1 MPTSKTL
8 IEYDYGTVINVN
20 ENGTPIPYILISKDS
35 NSCELLR
42 QNCVVAKRMNNTNT
56 TDYTDC
62 EMDQYLSSD
71 STGGFL
77 ERFDSDTKAA
87 LVMRSISTFSYGDTD
102 CHYISRKC
110 YLPSYGQVFTSG
122 GTALYPEK
130 TIVPALMLWKG
141 TLDGNSARIAK
152 DNAGASAVVWWLRS
166 PNSATAYWN
175 VYDNGN
181 ANNSNATY
189 TGYWCRPVLSVASA
203 TIASD
208 DGTGVI
214 QLLPVATHREVAFE
228 GLAGTSSMRPRKALV
243 QYTAHGLTN
252 LSIQVC
258 NNYGD
263 DNPVWV
269 DATAGTEV
277 TFLNETKQTPQ
288 WQVGIKCYG
297 DTDSWSS
304 GYFKEP
310 VVLVEV

>member
-1 MPTSKTL
+1 MPTTL
-8 IEYDYGTVINVN
+8 IEYDYGTVINVK

-35 NSCELLR
+35 YSCELLR
-42 QNCVVAKRMNNTNT
+42 VDCVVAKRMNNTNT
-56 TDYTDC
+56 TDYADC
-62 EMDQYLSSD
+62 EMDRYLSSD

-110 YLPSYGQVFTSG
+110 YLPSYGQCSLG
-122 GTALYPEK
+122 SPTALYPEK
-130 TIVPALMLWKG
+130 TIVPVLMLWKG
-141 TLDGNSARIAK
+141 TLDGTSARIAK
-152 DNAGASAVVWWLRS
+152 GTGSSAANWWLRS
-166 PNSATAYWN
+166 PNSATAYWS
-175 VYDNGN
+175 VYSNGYVG
-181 ANNSNATY
+181 ASNATSSN
-189 TGYWCRPVLSVASA
+189 GACWCRPVLSVASA

-243 QYTAHGLTN
+243 QYAVHGLSN
-252 LSIQVC
+252 ISVQVC

-269 DATAGTEV
+269 DATVGTEV

-297 DTDSWSS
+297 DTESWSS

>member
-20 ENGTPIPYILISKDS
+20 ENGSPVEYVLISKDS

-42 QNCVVAKRMNNTNT
+42 VNAVVAKRMHSSNVSN
-56 TDYTDC
+56 YTDC

-71 STGGFL
+71 SAGGFL
-77 ERFDSDTKAA
+77 ERFDSNTKSA
-87 LVMRSISTFSYGDTD
+87 LVMRSISTYSYGDTE

-110 YLPSYGQVFTSG
+110 YLPSYGQCFL
-122 GTALYPEK
+122 GTPTATEPDT
-130 TIVPALMLWKG
+130 TIVPELMIWKG

-152 DNAGASAVVWWLRS
+152 DNVGASAVYWWLRS
-166 PNSATAYWN
+166 PYSATAFWG
-175 VYDNGN
+175 VGSSGN
-181 ANNSNATY
+181 TNSNGAT
-189 TGYWCRPVLSVASA
+189 GSGNWCRPVLSVASA

-228 GLAGTSSMRPRKALV
+228 GLAGTSSQKPRKALV
-243 QYTAHGLTN
+243 RYAAHGLTN
-252 LSIQVC
+252 LSVQVC

-263 DNPVWV
+263 DNPVWE
-269 DATAGTEV
+269 DATAGTVV
-277 TFLNETKQTPQ
+277 TFSNETKQTPL

-297 DTDSWSS
+297 DTDGWST
-304 GYFKEP
+304 GYFEEP
-310 VVLVEV
+310 TVLVEV

>member
-1 MPTSKTL
+1 
-8 IEYDYGTVINVN
+8 
-20 ENGTPIPYILISKDS
+20 
-35 NSCELLR
+35 
-42 QNCVVAKRMNNTNT
+42 MNNTNT

-62 EMDQYLSSD
+62 EMDRYLSSD
-71 STGGFL
+71 SAGGFL

-87 LVMRSISTFSYGDTD
+87 LVMRSISTFSWGDTD

-110 YLPSYGQVFTSG
+110 YLPSYGQCFLG
-122 GTALYPEK
+122 APTALYPEK

-141 TLDGNSARIAK
+141 TIDSNSARVAK
-152 DNAGASAVVWWLRS
+152 DKLAASAVVWWLRS
-166 PNSATAYWN
+166 PNSAAAYWRVGN
-175 VYDNGN
+175 NGGV
-181 ANNSNATY
+181 ASFDATA
-189 TGYWCRPVLSVASA
+189 TGGWCRPVLSVASA

-214 QLLPVATHREVAFE
+214 QLLPVATHREVEFE
-228 GLAGTSSMRPRKALV
+228 GLAGTSGMRPRKAYV

-252 LSIQVC
+252 LSVQVC

-297 DTDSWSS
+297 DTESWSS

>member
-1 MPTSKTL
+1 MSTTKTL
-8 IEYDYGTVINVN
+8 IEYDYGTVINVK

-35 NSCELLR
+35 YSCELLR
-42 QNCVVAKRMNNTNT
+42 RDCVVAKRMNNTNT

-71 STGGFL
+71 SAGGFL
-77 ERFDSDTKAA
+77 ERFDSNTKAA

-110 YLPSYGQVFTSG
+110 YLPSYGQVFTG
-122 GTALYPEK
+122 GQTALYPEK
-130 TIVPALMLWKG
+130 TILPALMLGKR
-141 TLDGNSARIAK
+141 TIDGNSARLAL
-152 DNAGASAVVWWLRS
+152 GTGGSAVNWWFRS
-166 PNSATAYWN
+166 PSSATAYWHVN
-175 VYDNGN
+175 VVGGTGN
-181 ANNSNATY
+181 LIATY
-189 TGYWCRPVLSVASA
+189 TSIWCRPVLSVASA

-243 QYTAHGLTN
+243 QYTTHGLIN
-252 LSIQVC
+252 LSVQVC

-277 TFLNETKQTPQ
+277 TFLNETKQTPL

-310 VVLVEV
+310 AVLVEV

>member
-42 QNCVVAKRMNNTNT
+42 QNCVVAKRMNNTST

-77 ERFDSDTKAA
+77 KRFDADTKAA
-87 LVMRSISTFSYGDTD
+87 LVMRSISTYSYGDTE

-110 YLPSYGQVFTSG
+110 YLPSYGQVFTKG
-122 GTALYPEK
+122 QTARYPEK
-130 TIVPALMLWKG
+130 TIALALMLWQG

-152 DNAGASAVVWWLRS
+152 GNDGASVASWWLRS
-166 PNSATAYWN
+166 PYSAAAYWH
-175 VYDNGN
+175 VDGNGT
-181 ANNSNATY
+181 ASNSNATY
-189 TGYWCRPVLSVASA
+189 ASRWFRPVLSVASA

-228 GLAGTSSMRPRKALV
+228 GLAGTFSQKPRKALV
-243 QYTAHGLTN
+243 RYAAHGLTN
-252 LSIQVC
+252 LSVQVC

-263 DNPVWV
+263 DNPVWE
-269 DATAGTEV
+269 DATAGTVV
-277 TFLNETKQTPQ
+277 TFSNETKQTPL

-297 DTDSWSS
+297 DTDGWST
-304 GYFKEP
+304 GYFEEP
-310 VVLVEV
+310 TGLVEV

>member
-1 MPTSKTL
+1 MPTTL
-8 IEYDYGTVINVN
+8 IEYDYGTVINVK

-35 NSCELLR
+35 YSCELLR
-42 QNCVVAKRMNNTNT
+42 RDCVVYKRMNNTNT

-62 EMDQYLSSD
+62 EMDRYLSSD
-71 STGGFL
+71 SAGGFL

-110 YLPSYGQVFTSG
+110 YLPSYGQCFLVAP
-122 GTALYPEK
+122 TALYPEK

-141 TLDGNSARIAK
+141 TLAGNSARIAK
-152 DNAGASAVVWWLRS
+152 DDLAASAANWWLRS
-166 PNSATAYWN
+166 PFST
-175 VYDNGN
+175 
-181 ANNSNATY
+181 ATY
-189 TGYWCRPVLSVASA
+189 WCVHSSGSENNYYAATNGGYWCRPVLSVASA

-243 QYTAHGLTN
+243 RYTAHGLTN
-252 LSIQVC
+252 LSVQVC

-277 TFLNETKQTPQ
+277 TFLNETKQTPL

-297 DTDSWSS
+297 DTESWSS

-310 VVLVEV
+310 AVLVEV